1 MKDLIFEVSYE
12 VLNKRSAVE
21 TFLKT
26 KAHTMVGKYEGHYIM
41 CGPIEDDKQHLLM
54 NFTDMRTHDSAW
66 GMIVRKFEE

>member
-1 MKDLIFEVSYE
+1 MKNLIFEVSYE

-41 CGPIEDDKQHLLM
+41 CGPIEENK
-54 NFTDMRTHDSAW
+54 
-66 GMIVRKFEE
+66 